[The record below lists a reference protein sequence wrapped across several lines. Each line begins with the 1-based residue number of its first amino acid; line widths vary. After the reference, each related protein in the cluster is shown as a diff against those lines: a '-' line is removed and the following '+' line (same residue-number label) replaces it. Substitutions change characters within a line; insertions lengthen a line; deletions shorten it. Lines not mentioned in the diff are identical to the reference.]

1 MITEKLRMIKSK
13 STEPSPV
20 TSASNTTQIPSAP
33 NEIAQITG
41 RLNQIR
47 PQIPQIDKLLLLHSK
62 LTNPNLGTLDLV
74 KKLTECRN
82 LLVSQV
88 EIISPDYLKKPK
100 SSGFL
105 MNLSQLNLLIEQ
117 VQRLFN
123 SLVSKMKESAGV
135 GGIKSTGG
143 STTGNTSIHIGN
155 IAVVTSSNLSSS
167 NASTTSS
174 NNNLLNSAS
183 SISSLSTNSSTG
195 SLSKFKVKPTLQTSS
210 SEKYENL
217 LIQRLTLPPDN
228 TSSINST
235 NTTNSTSN
243 SASARYNR
251 ALLKSRKNPKLKLT
265 NQKHLKQRNILLAK
279 ELKNLRYASKYRTRI
294 QDGGL
299 GNINLHVTSNE
310 CQFIF
315 RISQK
320 YPFDDLLYRI
330 EEMDAEN
337 DKYVLLP
344 THKEPKTF
352 PKSITNIIR
361 SYESSFKK

>member
-100 SSGFL
+100 SAGFL

-174 NNNLLNSAS
+174 NTNLLKCIDSTKTNTQDLYSD
-183 SISSLSTNSSTG
+183 INPLSE
-195 SLSKFKVKPTLQTSS
+195 Q
-210 SEKYENL
+210 Y
-217 LIQRLTLPPDN
+217 LINDFE
-228 TSSINST
+228 INSPPP
-235 NTTNSTSN
+235 S
-243 SASARYNR
+243 
-251 ALLKSRKNPKLKLT
+251 
-265 NQKHLKQRNILLAK
+265 
-279 ELKNLRYASKYRTRI
+279 E
-294 QDGGL
+294 
-299 GNINLHVTSNE
+299 
-310 CQFIF
+310 
-315 RISQK
+315 
-320 YPFDDLLYRI
+320 
-330 EEMDAEN
+330 
-337 DKYVLLP
+337 
-344 THKEPKTF
+344 
-352 PKSITNIIR
+352 
-361 SYESSFKK
+361 